1 MNDDDNKKLIWPSL
15 LFALGYPATMALL
28 WILLATHT
36 PAETVNDDP
45 RTMKIVGCV
54 LVAAISSVFSIFV
67 AIYPIVKRDLRPLL
81 WLIPLVIGWCLF
93 PNLCVSLN
101 VFRVP

>member
-1 MNDDDNKKLIWPSL
+1 MKDDDTEKLIWPSL
-15 LFALGYPATMALL
+15 LLTLGYPATMALL
-28 WILLATHT
+28 WLLLATHT
-36 PAETVNDDP
+36 SAETVNDDP

-54 LVAAISSVFSIFV
+54 SVAAISSVLSIFV
-67 AIYPIVKRDLRPLL
+67 AIRPIVKRDLRPLL
-81 WLIPLVIGWCLF
+81 WLIPLAIGWCLF